1 METPF
6 PQSWSLPHVGTV
18 PLGPRLCPQL
28 LQRYPAPPVLGGH
41 LLELWSPQQP
51 PPFFGKAPHF
61 AKRGHVPL
69 APMGFTLG
77 GVTPSPSQVF
87 GSQGDEYLKQRTVVP

>member
-1 METPF
+1 METP
-6 PQSWSLPHVGTV
+6 PVLESSPHGDCPTGSLP
-18 PLGPRLCPQL
+18 PP
-28 LQRYPAPPVLGGH
+28 PAPPTLPSTPHPWGALAGAVAT
-41 LLELWSPQQP
+41 QQP

-69 APMGFTLG
+69 APMGFTLS

-87 GSQGDEYLKQRTVVP
+87 GSEGDEYLRQRTVVP